1 MRRYN
6 EEEKTIIT
14 TLFSI
19 IGLIFLD
26 FIIALS
32 LSNTERYYWDRY
44 L

>member
-1 MRRYN
+1 MKKK
-6 EEEKTIIT
+6 KTIIT

-32 LSNTERYYWDRY
+32 LSNTERYYWDRF